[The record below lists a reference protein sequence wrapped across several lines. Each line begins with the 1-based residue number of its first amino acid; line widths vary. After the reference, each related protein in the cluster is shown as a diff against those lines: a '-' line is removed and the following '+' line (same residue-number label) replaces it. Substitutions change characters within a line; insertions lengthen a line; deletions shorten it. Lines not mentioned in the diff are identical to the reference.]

1 MQEKVNF
8 FPATH
13 QGKLVILIHY
23 SFIMTSIIHESVS
36 ISTSYHSLLT
46 KAWFLSINCK
56 YLYKY
61 RSDSVGSIF
70 CSWIRL
76 RVRGTISPGVEP
88 ILLVS
93 LSLVRIRIG
102 GKVGSWSDNNIKGC
116 IIGDIPAWTIC
127 LFAQNWTNYI
137 IITLYLV

>member
-1 MQEKVNF
+1 MIKTFVQEKLIF

-23 SFIMTSIIHESVS
+23 SFIMTSIIHASVS

-61 RSDSVGSIF
+61 RSDSVGYIF

-76 RVRGTISPGVEP
+76 RVRGTISPGSEP
-88 ILLVS
+88 VKKWRKKDLNFCIPSYYWYHFPWSVS
-93 LSLVRIRIG
+93 ASEERLDL
-102 GKVGSWSDNNIKGC
+102 D
-116 IIGDIPAWTIC
+116 P
-127 LFAQNWTNYI
+127 I
-137 IITLYLV
+137 II